1 MPELVEFRMT
11 GLEQI
16 NQALSQLPE
25 KLARNVM
32 RGALRAAAKP
42 IKEEAFALAPVSSGR
57 LADSVRVTS
66 RIKNGIPT
74 AAVKAGGKGARSASV
89 FWARWVEKGT
99 RAHEIRP
106 KGEKS
111 LFFAGINARIV
122 NHPGARQQRFIQSA
136 VDARI
141 GQATQALIAYAR
153 NRLAKEGVNVP
164 DPEPEDPEE

>member
-1 MPELVEFRMT
+1 MSEPLELQMR

-16 NQALSQLPE
+16 ERALHELPD
-25 KLARNVM
+25 KLARNVL

-42 IKEEAFALAPVSSGR
+42 IAEEAFALAPVSSGA
-57 LADSVRVTS
+57 LASSVRVTS
-66 RIKNGIPT
+66 RMKNGVPS
-74 AAVKAGGKGARSASV
+74 AAVKAGGKSARSASV

-99 RAHEIRP
+99 TAHEIRP

-122 NHPGARQQRFIQSA
+122 NHPGARQRRFIQAA

-153 NRLAKEGVNVP
+153 KRLAKEGVNVP
-164 DPEPEDPEE
+164 DPEPETDEE